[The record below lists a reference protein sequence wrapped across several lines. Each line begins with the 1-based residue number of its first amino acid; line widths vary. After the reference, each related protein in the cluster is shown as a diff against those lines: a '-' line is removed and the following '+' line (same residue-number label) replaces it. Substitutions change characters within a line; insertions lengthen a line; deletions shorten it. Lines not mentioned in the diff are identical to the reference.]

1 MTTMAFTKTITTT
14 TIRKATSET
23 TYQPP
28 MSIEEGGNI
37 GQEGCLQGTQVGNLA
52 KAWHLQKGG
61 HRAEFFT
68 RVLRVWMCP
77 ALSSSVCPNTPGVQ
91 KLTRWLN

>member
-1 MTTMAFTKTITTT
+1 MTIMAFTKTITTT

-37 GQEGCLQGTQVGNLA
+37 GQEGCLHGTQVGNLA
-52 KAWHLQKGG
+52 KAWHLKKGG
-61 HRAEFFT
+61 
-68 RVLRVWMCP
+68 
-77 ALSSSVCPNTPGVQ
+77 
-91 KLTRWLN
+91 